1 MKLTRLLAI
10 PVLLSASAATADLC
24 EHTAPHRLTA
34 ALNGASTVV
43 IVGRAGSLRVTG
55 SSTGT
60 VSARGTACSSDRD
73 FLSDMRIEARRE
85 GSELRIEA
93 IIPERTAIFH
103 WHNAR
108 LDLEVT
114 VPDSV
119 AIRVKDGSGSLEVRD
134 VASLDIADGSG
145 EIEIRGV
152 RGNVEVSDGSGA
164 ITIAGVGGDVRV
176 SDGSG
181 GLEIARV
188 DGSVVVD
195 EDGSG
200 GIDVADVRG
209 SFTVGRDGS
218 GGVNYERIAGTV
230 RVPKR
235 R

>member
-43 IVGRAGSLRVTG
+43 VVGRAGSLRITG
-55 SSTGT
+55 SSSGSVT
-60 VSARGTACSSDRD
+60 ARGTACSSDRE
-73 FLSDMRIEARRE
+73 FLRDIRIEARRE

-93 IIPERTAIFH
+93 IIPEHTAIFQ
-103 WHNAR
+103 WHNAK
-108 LDLEVT
+108 LDLEIA
-114 VPDSV
+114 VPDNV
-119 AIRVKDGSGSLEVRD
+119 AIRVKDGSGSTEIRD
-134 VASLDIADGSG
+134 VASVDISDGSG
-145 EIEIRGV
+145 EIEIRGI
-152 RGNVEVSDGSGA
+152 RGNVDVNDGSGA
-164 ITIAGVGGDVRV
+164 ITIEEVGGDVRV

-181 GLEIARV
+181 GMEIVRV
-188 DGSVVVD
+188 NGSVVID

-209 SFTVGRDGS
+209 SFTVDRDGS
-218 GGVNYERIAGTV
+218 GGVSYERISGTV